1 MDFWKT
7 LELAPTADVREIK
20 RAYARLTKKY
30 HPEDAPEEFR
40 ALHDAYEQALA
51 YAKRR
56 PVPLAPN
63 PQNANS
69 SKAAAQASP
78 TADEQTRALFDFST
92 ADTQTS
98 PPGPAQSPAAQI
110 PPTADEQTRA
120 LFDFSTADA
129 QTPPPGPAQSPAAQ
143 TPPTTGEQ
151 PRVPFDFSTADAQTP
166 PPGSAH
172 PPAARSVPS
181 FDFSQTEEKEVYRQ
195 ASREVGF
202 IPGFTPKPPKAQ
214 LSSPSESA
222 PNTYL
227 SALMREQERRVRI
240 ARLLVQF
247 DLLYLDPKRRAH
259 TSKWQ
264 KLISGAET
272 QALIADA
279 LFFPCLAEF
288 LDARRDLPRR
298 IWLLFD
304 QLIPIQQLAIL
315 KDRGVYSSIYRV
327 LDSRFGSIRRRG
339 QIQAALLKIFLILIA
354 GVLGGFFNS
363 AYFFLSLTAASIVF
377 IRLAGF
383 IFLDME
389 RERRSA
395 QRGPVPRTPAM
406 MKCRLGIR
414 VAAISYLAVLALSAS
429 GLPQAL
435 FSPAVGSAVFS
446 VLVALLF
453 AAFASLAALW
463 ITLYIREWRRI
474 SAAARKE
481 P

>member
-110 PPTADEQTRA
+110 PPTAGQ
-120 LFDFSTADA
+120 
-129 QTPPPGPAQSPAAQ
+129 QQ
-143 TPPTTGEQ
+143 
-151 PRVPFDFSTADAQTP
+151 RVPFDFSTADAQTP

-304 QLIPIQQLAIL
+304 QLIPCLL
-315 KDRGVYSSIYRV
+315 YTSD
-327 LDSRFGSIRRRG
+327 
-339 QIQAALLKIFLILIA
+339 AADEL
-354 GVLGGFFNS
+354 
-363 AYFFLSLTAASIVF
+363 
-377 IRLAGF
+377 
-383 IFLDME
+383 
-389 RERRSA
+389 
-395 QRGPVPRTPAM
+395 
-406 MKCRLGIR
+406 
-414 VAAISYLAVLALSAS
+414 
-429 GLPQAL
+429 
-435 FSPAVGSAVFS
+435 
-446 VLVALLF
+446 
-453 AAFASLAALW
+453 
-463 ITLYIREWRRI
+463 
-474 SAAARKE
+474 
-481 P
+481 